1 MKRCGHR
8 GLMKE
13 AHGPLW
19 RGLGHHRKRGPFACY
34 GTMKISLGPTER
46 NQGGKSGAW
55 PEKKWSRWCGWRG
68 GVRSVRTV
76 GAGAGVGLEGELA
89 DLVLDALS
97 LELLL
102 GLTDP
107 RHLRVSVDH

>member
-1 MKRCGHR
+1 MMG
-8 GLMKE
+8 
-13 AHGPLW
+13 
-19 RGLGHHRKRGPFACY
+19 
-34 GTMKISLGPTER
+34 
-46 NQGGKSGAW
+46 
-55 PEKKWSRWCGWRG
+55 
-68 GVRSVRTV
+68 SVRTV

-107 RHLRVSVDH
+107 RHLRVSVDHRRHDVVVNVAMAACQREIARVYGE